1 VRILPS
7 SSSKSAPERFNFQHF
22 EVQFELFELQIE
34 LSLQARAHF
43 ANLILLSL
51 QFGAHFADLN
61 VQKCSE
67 TVGF

>member
-1 VRILPS
+1 
-7 SSSKSAPERFNFQHF
+7 
-22 EVQFELFELQIE
+22 VQFELFELQIE
-34 LSLQARAHF
+34 LSLQSRAHF